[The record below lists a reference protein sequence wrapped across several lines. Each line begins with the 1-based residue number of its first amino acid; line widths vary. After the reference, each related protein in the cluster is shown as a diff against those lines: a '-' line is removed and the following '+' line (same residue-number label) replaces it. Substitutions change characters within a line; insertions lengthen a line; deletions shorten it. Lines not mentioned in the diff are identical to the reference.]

1 VEATLADLQRGGPM
15 TRPLLTAAF
24 LDVGGTLWPDG
35 WPWAPDDP
43 DIRGNR
49 LRRALPGLRSED
61 AAGLLRGLD
70 TAAGTLVEALEQDL
84 DRYVAEPLRRYGF
97 DATPEQVA
105 ATVDA
110 MCLPAGDWLKLFP
123 GAAELLRAVRQA
135 GLACVVVSNAF
146 WRGAGAYRRDFEDLG
161 VADDIDAIVSSV
173 DVGFRKPHPAMF
185 EAAMA
190 AAGASPAACAMV
202 GNSESKDVLPA
213 RQLGIRTIRVA
224 IEEPKPT
231 GSRAEAVTVSLEEVA
246 RLLLAW
252 ARGYGR

>member
-1 VEATLADLQRGGPM
+1 VEATLADPPARRPDEM
-15 TRPLLTAAF
+15 TRPPLTAAF

-35 WPWAPDDP
+35 WPWAPDD
-43 DIRGNR
+43 DGIRADR
-49 LRRALPGLRSED
+49 LRRALPGLGSED
-61 AAGLLRGLD
+61 AAGLLRALD
-70 TAAGTLVEALEQDL
+70 AAAGSVAEALEQDV
-84 DRYVAEPLRRYGF
+84 DGYVAEPLRRHGF
-97 DATPEQVA
+97 GATPEQVA

-110 MCLPAGDWLKLFP
+110 MCLPAGHWLKLFP
-123 GAAELLRAVRQA
+123 GAAALLRAVRQA

-146 WRGAGAYRRDFEDLG
+146 WRGADAYRRDFADLG
-161 VADDIDAIVSSV
+161 VADEIDAIVSSL

-185 EAAMA
+185 EAALA

-213 RQLGIRTIRVA
+213 RQLGLRTIRVA

-231 GSRAEAVTVSLEEVA
+231 GSQADAVTGSLEEAA

-252 ARGYGR
+252 A